1 MTVATGSATSSSP
14 QLRLALGALGVVFG
28 DIGTSPLYA
37 FRESF
42 IGAHPL
48 PIDRVHVMGVLSL
61 IVWALILVVTVKY
74 VFITMRAD
82 NRGEG
87 GSFALLSL
95 IRRVAPSAR
104 LLPALTTA
112 ALLATALF
120 YGDAVITPAISI
132 LSAVEGLTLV
142 HDDFAIAVIP
152 VTLVITVGLFTIQR
166 FGSDLVGRYF
176 GPVMMIWFVVIA
188 LLGVVNL
195 LHRPEVLLA
204 ANPAYAFDFVAK
216 DPLRAFLTLGTVVL
230 TITGAEALYADMGH
244 FGRRPIARAWLIAV
258 LPALLLCY
266 AGQAALLLGDPASVD
281 QVFYLLAPHWAL
293 WPLLA
298 LATAATVIASQS
310 VISGAYSVTQQA
322 MQLGYLPRLR
332 LVHTSADEMG
342 QVFVPAVNVIL
353 CLMVIALVLGFRSS
367 SALAAAFGFAVTSTM
382 VLTTLMMGFV
392 IFRIWRL
399 RQAWMIALYA
409 VLFFFDLALFGA
421 SATKIPDGAW
431 FPLAVAVLL
440 MLLFTTWGKGRAL
453 LAERLAEDAMPVE
466 DFLASTGRVPRVPG
480 LAVYFTR
487 DASGVPTALLHS
499 LKHYHVLHEK
509 VLLLT
514 IRTAL
519 LPHVKHVHRLQFAEL
534 APGMA
539 RAILTF
545 GFRDDPNV
553 PKALGFLPAHWH
565 EEPLRTGYV
574 LGRQILIPAKRPG
587 MSLWREAV
595 FAGMVRLS
603 GSAMEYYR
611 LPPGR
616 VVELGS
622 QVEI

>member
-1 MTVATGSATSSSP
+1 MTTTTGPAASTSP

-48 PIDRVHVMGVLSL
+48 PIDPVHVMGVLSL
-61 IVWALILVVTVKY
+61 IVWALIMVVTVKY

-104 LLPALTTA
+104 LLPAITTA

-132 LSAVEGLTLV
+132 LSAVEGLTLI
-142 HDDFAIAVIP
+142 HEYFAIAVIP

-166 FGSDLVGRYF
+166 FGTDLVGRYF
-176 GPVMMIWFVVIA
+176 GPVMMIWFVVIG
-188 LLGVVNL
+188 LLGIVNL
-195 LHRPEVLLA
+195 LQRPEVLLA
-204 ANPAYAFDFVAK
+204 ASPVYAFDFVAR
-216 DPLRAFLTLGTVVL
+216 DPMRAFLTLGTVVL

-266 AGQAALLLGDPASVD
+266 AGQAALLLGDPAAVE
-281 QVFYLLAPHWAL
+281 QVFFMLAPRWAL
-293 WPLLA
+293 WPLVA
-298 LATAATVIASQS
+298 LATVATVIASQS

-342 QVFVPAVNVIL
+342 QVFVPAVNVVL
-353 CLMVIALVLGFRSS
+353 CVMVIALVLGFRSS
-367 SALAAAFGFAVTSTM
+367 NALAAAFGFAVTSTM

-392 IFRIWRL
+392 VFRIWRL
-399 RQAWMIALYA
+399 RRAWMIALYA
-409 VLFFFDLALFGA
+409 VVFFFDLALFGA

-431 FPLAVAVLL
+431 FPLAIAVVM

-453 LAERLAEDAMPVE
+453 LAERLAQETLPVA
-466 DFLASTGRVPRVPG
+466 DFLQSTARVPRVPG

-519 LPHVKHVHRLQFAEL
+519 LPHVKHVHRLQFEAL

-539 RAILTF
+539 RAVLTF
-545 GFRDDPNV
+545 GFHDDPNV
-553 PKALGFLPAHWH
+553 PKALGFLPADWH

-574 LGRQILIPAKRPG
+574 LGRQILVPAKRPG
-587 MSLWREAV
+587 MSLWREV
-595 FAGMVRLS
+595 LFAGMVRLS
-603 GSAMEYYR
+603 GSAMEYYH

>member
-1 MTVATGSATSSSP
+1 MTATTGSAASISP
-14 QLRLALGALGVVFG
+14 QLRLSLGALGVVFG

-48 PIDRVHVMGVLSL
+48 SIDPLHVMGVLSL

-95 IRRVAPSAR
+95 IRRVAPSAH
-104 LLPALTTA
+104 LLPAITMA

-132 LSAVEGLTLV
+132 LSAVEGLTLI
-142 HDDFAIAVIP
+142 HDDLAVAVIP

-166 FGSDLVGRYF
+166 FGTELVGRYF
-176 GPVMMIWFVVIA
+176 GPVMMVWFVVIG
-188 LLGVVNL
+188 LLGIINL
-195 LHRPEVLLA
+195 MQRPGVLLA

-244 FGRRPIARAWLIAV
+244 FGRRPISRAWLVAV

-266 AGQAALLLGDPASVD
+266 AGQAALLLGDPAAVD
-281 QVFYLLAPHWAL
+281 QVFYLLAPRWAL

-298 LATAATVIASQS
+298 LATVATVIASQS

-342 QVFVPAVNVIL
+342 QVFVPAVNIIL

-367 SALAAAFGFAVTSTM
+367 NALAAAFGFAVTSTM

-399 RQAWMIALYA
+399 RQPWMIALYL
-409 VLFFFDLALFGA
+409 VLCAFDLALFGA

-431 FPLAVAVLL
+431 FPLAIAVLM

-453 LAERLAEDAMPVE
+453 LAARLAEEALPVE
-466 DFLASTGRVPRVPG
+466 DFLRGTARVPRVPG

-487 DASGVPTALLHS
+487 DARGVPTALLHS

-519 LPHVKHVHRLQFAEL
+519 LPHVKHVHRLQFEEI

-539 RAILTF
+539 RAALTF
-545 GFRDDPNV
+545 GFRDATNV
-553 PKALGFLPAHWH
+553 PKALGFLPADWQ
-565 EEPLRTGYV
+565 EDPLRTGYV

-587 MSLWREAV
+587 MPLWREIL

-603 GSAMEYYR
+603 GSAMEYFH